1 MLKDCLAPY
10 VGYLKTL
17 GQAAPAAAPV
27 MDTVNVEVS
36 SL

>member
-1 MLKDCLAPY
+1 
-10 VGYLKTL
+10 LKTL